1 MHTLARISAMPLSDI
16 MSKRPKRWANF
27 SLGSLREE
35 VNGEINQEAINAK
48 LLTDISSIDLNLV
61 DSISVDVL
69 ICAVLVKYGLNI
81 VCAVAHIVSSL
92 CVLPVNVRANVLK
105 LLHPELTVDNA
116 ETLFKCI
123 RKLKLSSKLSNLAAS
138 DIDQVHVFAPPVGR
152 CIDCNSYLVR
162 HNDPVRVNYH
172 HHYGSSK
179 GMKVSLKCSRCKI
192 FYGYSKYGNPDSG
205 WKLYPEARP
214 AVEATDVCF
223 VERSLLKWQISL
235 A

>member
-1 MHTLARISAMPLSDI
+1 
-16 MSKRPKRWANF
+16 MSKRSKRSANF

-35 VNGEINQEAINAK
+35 ANKEINQEAINAK

-138 DIDQVHVFAPPVGR
+138 DNDQVHVFAPPVGR

-172 HHYGSSK
+172 HYYGSSK
-179 GMKVSLKCSRCKI
+179 RMKVSLKCSRCKT
-192 FYGYSKYGNPDSG
+192 FYGYSKSGNPDSG

-223 VERSLLKWQISL
+223 VERSLLNWQISL